1 MRKPVITIMMLLLSH
16 LYAPVGIDAR
26 KTMLQEEPIITRLA
40 GSWSGEGQHL
50 GKKANQQLKWERV
63 LEGKFARLSLRVETK
78 SAGGGNQVFE
88 GHAYYR
94 QSEAGHYKGNWFDS
108 QGNAFAIAAEQGGDM
123 LTALWG
129 EPGKEEGRSTYR
141 VLDAGKRL
149 EVVDAFRAKDGS
161 WKEFGR
167 FVLSRAGD

>member
-1 MRKPVITIMMLLLSH
+1 MRKWAITLVTLLLSL
-16 LYAPVGIDAR
+16 LYAPVSIDAR
-26 KTMLQEEPIITRLA
+26 KATLQEESILTRLA

-63 LEGKFARLSLRVETK
+63 LEGKFARLSLRVEAKT
-78 SAGGGNQVFE
+78 AGGGNQVFE

-94 QSEAGHYKGNWFDS
+94 QTEAGRFSGNWFDS
-108 QGNAFAIAAEQGGDM
+108 QGNAFPIKAQQGSDA

-141 VLDAGKRL
+141 LLDAGKKL

-167 FVLSRAGD
+167 FVLSRAGA

>member
-1 MRKPVITIMMLLLSH
+1 MRKPASTITMLLLSL
-16 LYAPVGIDAR
+16 LYAPVSIDAR
-26 KTMLQEEPIITRLA
+26 KAVLQEEPILLRLA

-50 GKKANQQLKWERV
+50 GKKANQHLKWERV
-63 LEGKFARLSLRVETK
+63 LEGKFARLSLRVEAK
-78 SAGGGNQVFE
+78 AVGGGTEVFE

-94 QSEAGHYKGNWFDS
+94 QTEAGHYRGNWFDS
-108 QGNAFAIAAEQGGDM
+108 QGNAFPIKAQQGGDT

-141 VLDAGKRL
+141 LLDAGKTL

>member
-1 MRKPVITIMMLLLSH
+1 MRRPAVTIMMVWLSL
-16 LYAPVGIDAR
+16 LYAPVNTDAR
-26 KTMLQEEPIITRLA
+26 NATIQEDAILTRLA

-78 SAGGGNQVFE
+78 SAGGGNQIFE

-94 QSEAGHYKGNWFDS
+94 QTEAGHYKANWFDS
-108 QGNAFAIAAEQGGDM
+108 QGNAFPINAQQGGDT

-141 VLDAGKRL
+141 LLDAGKKL

>member
-1 MRKPVITIMMLLLSH
+1 MRKPAITIVTILLSVI
-16 LYAPVGIDAR
+16 YTPGSIAA
-26 KTMLQEEPIITRLA
+26 LQGESILTRLA

-63 LEGKFARLSLRVETK
+63 LEGKFARLSLRVETE
-78 SAGGGNQVFE
+78 AEGRNQVFE

-94 QSEAGHYKGNWFDS
+94 PAAAGHYRGNWFDS
-108 QGNAFAIAAEQGGDM
+108 QGNAFPIDAQQGGDT
-123 LTALWG
+123 LTAHWG

-141 VLDAGKRL
+141 LLDSGKKL
-149 EVVDAFRAKDGS
+149 EVLDAFRAKDGS

-167 FVLSRAGD
+167 FVLSRVGD

>member
-1 MRKPVITIMMLLLSH
+1 MRKPGFTLVVFLLCL
-16 LYAPVGIDAR
+16 LAVPVTSDAR
-26 KTMLQEEPIITRLA
+26 RAFLQEHPILTRLA

-50 GKKANQQLKWERV
+50 GKKASLQMKWERV
-63 LEGKFARLSLRVETK
+63 LEGKFARLSLRVESK
-78 SAGGGNQVFE
+78 STGAGSQAFE
-88 GHAYYR
+88 GHAYY
-94 QSEAGHYKGNWFDS
+94 SPAEAGRYNGRWFDS
-108 QGNAFAIAAEQGGDM
+108 QGNAFPINAQQEGDA

-141 VLDAGKRL
+141 LLDAGKKL

-167 FVLSRAGD
+167 FVLSRAGA